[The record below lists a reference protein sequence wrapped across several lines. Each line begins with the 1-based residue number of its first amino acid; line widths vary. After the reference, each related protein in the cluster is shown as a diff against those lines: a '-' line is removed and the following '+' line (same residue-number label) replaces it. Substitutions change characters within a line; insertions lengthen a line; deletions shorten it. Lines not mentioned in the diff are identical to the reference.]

1 MRRQIRKPSW
11 RELDKQPEVSL
22 DKVGNKTDFQNSI
35 KSDISALS
43 YMGLA
48 TEVQTQDDQLLVDQS
63 LVNDDVEEEEEDEKK
78 DEEDEGG
85 EDEKL
90 EEEEDNLD
98 FLQNFPN
105 FYTMAADMMNQLNR
119 DIPEVMLSHKNDTF
133 V

>member
-1 MRRQIRKPSW
+1 
-11 RELDKQPEVSL
+11 
-22 DKVGNKTDFQNSI
+22 
-35 KSDISALS
+35 
-43 YMGLA
+43 MGLA

-133 V
+133 VWMERKLRFLAGAVDKE

>member
-1 MRRQIRKPSW
+1 
-11 RELDKQPEVSL
+11 
-22 DKVGNKTDFQNSI
+22 
-35 KSDISALS
+35 
-43 YMGLA
+43 MGLA

-119 DIPEVMLSHKNDTF
+119 DIPEVLLTRNSSVIAANFTAEADNQPNSTTSKP
-133 V
+133 